1 MRVMSAA
8 KSEVQARSKAAPSQ
22 AKRPDLVRGF
32 TGTEQERAEK
42 RNQFA
47 KKHRETLRRL
57 GK

>member
-1 MRVMSAA
+1 MMVMSAA
-8 KSEVQARSKAAPSQ
+8 KPKVQARPKAAPSQ
-22 AKRPDLVRGF
+22 EKRPDLPRGF
-32 TGTEQERAEK
+32 PGTEQERAEK